1 MGNLYTKKIPSKK
14 NSIQRSVE
22 KSLDKNSK
30 IKIVRFNFNGK
41 MSNFICDEEELFS
54 NQISKFKERNGKKDL
69 NLSFISNG
77 EEISPD
83 MKLNQIHNFN
93 QNELCIEVFERN
105 LVKGGTPINFTD
117 LSKQIHEEH
126 YFSDKA
132 PSYRI
137 VSKGINIYGKCNGK
151 DCIARKKIVIIPLKN
166 IIEFDL
172 IGEKEKLICPKCESF
187 IIPKTVG
194 FHLCEYRI
202 SGIKF
207 NDNDN
212 QTRNFEFSGIANSEN
227 SIQYFNPEENGSTL
241 MIKLKIEVTK
251 FL

>member
-1 MGNLYTKKIPSKK
+1 M
-14 NSIQRSVE
+14 
-22 KSLDKNSK
+22 D
-30 IKIVRFNFNGK
+30 FF
-41 MSNFICDEEELFS
+41 FIT
-54 NQISKFKERNGKKDL
+54 
-69 NLSFISNG
+69 NG

-83 MKLNQIHNFN
+83 MKLNQIYSNN
-93 QNELCIEVFERN
+93 PNELLFDVIERN
-105 LVKGGTPINFTD
+105 TLTGGTPINFTD

-137 VSKGINIYGKCNGK
+137 VCEGINIYGKCNGK
-151 DCIARKKIVIIPLKN
+151 DCIARKKEVIVPLKG
-166 IIEFDL
+166 IKEFDL
-172 IGEKEKLICPKCESF
+172 INEKDKEKLICPKCESF

-194 FHLCEYRI
+194 FHLCEYRV

-212 QTRNFEFSGIANSEN
+212 QSRNFEFTGIANSKN

-241 MIKLKIEVTK
+241 MIKLKIEVIQ